1 MPNPYERTIHFSD
14 TDAAGVV
21 YFARTLSICHEAYEE
36 ALGSAG
42 LELHSFFSKAGVV
55 VPIAHAEADY
65 KRPLACGDRIR
76 VELRPERLSQDGFA
90 INYVVT
96 KLGRPEKQAAVART
110 THVCIASDTRARTPL
125 PAALAA
131 WVDGPAGTG

>member
-1 MPNPYERTIHFSD
+1 MPNSYERTIHFSD

-42 LELHSFFSKAGVV
+42 LELHNFFSKAGVV
-55 VPIAHAEADY
+55 VPIARAEADY

-76 VELRPERLSQDGFA
+76 VDVRPERLSGDSFA
-90 INYVVT
+90 VNFVVT

-110 THVCIASDTRARTPL
+110 VHVCIASDTRARTPL
-125 PAALAA
+125 PPALAA
-131 WVDGPAGTG
+131 WVDGATGPG